1 MQQPR
6 VRLALMASATIA
18 LLAIA
23 TFVAFSDPTPAPS
36 EIAVTGGFAGSIRPQ
51 APPADFELRDQ
62 DGRAVAAADLRGD
75 PVILS
80 FLYTTCDD
88 DCPTIAQQVRGA
100 LDDLGRDVPA
110 IAVSVDPA
118 NDTPARARRFIARQR
133 LTGRMRFLLGS
144 EDELQRI
151 WREFGV
157 QPQEEGR
164 EHSAIVVVLDADGVA
179 RVSFPIDQLTPE
191 ALAHDLRALGGDQ
204 SS

>member
-18 LLAIA
+18 LVAIA
-23 TFVAFSDPTPAPS
+23 TFVVFSDPTPAPS
-36 EIAVTGGFAGSIRPQ
+36 ETAVTGGFAGSIRPQ
-51 APPADFELRDQ
+51 APPAAFLLRDQ

-75 PVILS
+75 PVIVS

-110 IAVSVDPA
+110 IAISVDPA

-144 EDELQRI
+144 EDELQRV

-164 EHSAIVVVLDADGVA
+164 EHSAIVVVLDSGGVA

>member
-23 TFVAFSDPTPAPS
+23 AFVVFADPNPAPS
-36 EIAVTGGFAGSIRPQ
+36 ETAVTGGFAGSIRPH
-51 APPADFELRDQ
+51 APPAGFELRDQ
-62 DGRAVAAADLRGD
+62 DGRAVAAAGLRGD
-75 PVILS
+75 PVVVA

-110 IAVSVDPA
+110 LAISVDPA
-118 NDTPARARRFIARQR
+118 NDTPPRARRFLARQR

-144 EDELQRI
+144 EAELQRV

-157 QPQEEGR
+157 QPQEQGR
-164 EHSAIVVVLDADGVA
+164 EHSAIVVVLDAEGVA
-179 RVSFPIDQLTPE
+179 RVSFPVDQLTPE
-191 ALAHDLRALGGDQ
+191 ALAHDLRVLGAGQ

>member
-1 MQQPR
+1 MLQPR

-23 TFVAFSDPTPAPS
+23 AFLVFSDPNPGPS
-36 EIAVTGGFAGSIRPQ
+36 QTTVSGGFAGSIRPD
-51 APPADFELRDQ
+51 APPADFTLSDQ

-75 PVILS
+75 PVVVS

-100 LDDLGRDVPA
+100 LDELGRDVPA
-110 IAVSVDPA
+110 IAISVDPA
-118 NDTPARARRFIARQR
+118 RDTPARARRFLARQR

-144 EDELQRI
+144 EAELQRV

-157 QPQEEGR
+157 QPQEDGR
-164 EHSAIVVVLDADGVA
+164 EHSAIVVVLDRSGVA

-191 ALAHDLRALGGDQ
+191 SLAHDLRALAGDQ